1 MKNLI
6 QINGIFENEKK
17 EEKNESLDYSNVDGY
32 DLSHLLGSQNT
43 SESQE
48 STGTGPT
55 YHYSYNR

>member
-6 QINGIFENEKK
+6 KKNGIFEKEKRDESLNESKM
-17 EEKNESLDYSNVDGY
+17 KNESLDYSNVDGY

-48 STGTGPT
+48 STGT
-55 YHYSYNR
+55 